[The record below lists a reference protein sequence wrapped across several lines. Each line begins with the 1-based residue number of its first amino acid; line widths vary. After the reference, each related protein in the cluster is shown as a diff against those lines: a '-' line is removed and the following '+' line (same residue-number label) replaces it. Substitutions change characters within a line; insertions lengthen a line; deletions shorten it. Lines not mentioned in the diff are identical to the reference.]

1 MNGLVDRLDATAM
14 FAAAL
19 VIAAGVWTGA
29 SQAPTQ
35 TTAAIKPF
43 EEASIRQCDLNA
55 LPPVPEGA
63 RGGGANSFQMTP
75 GRTHAQCMTLAT
87 LIRTAYGYGPAQLDF
102 LNVGGRGRG
111 MNFNNVYGLGVE
123 DGLRV
128 RGGPDWVRSDRYSID
143 AVAEDAAD
151 AAAMSGPMLRQL
163 LEQRFSLKA
172 HVETEQI
179 PAVSLVIAPG
189 GLKIKPVAEGS
200 CERQP
205 PIPPGQPIRTTAD
218 GVFVGDPPVLLF
230 KPATVEEVRHGAK
243 PACGVRMQRNGPNA
257 VMVAG
262 EATLEGIG
270 RALVGGLGK
279 PQVFDRTGNTAKFN
293 LVLEYLG
300 DPTSPMFSGPIT
312 ANAPATPVQPA
323 PDANVVLEQLGLR
336 LEPAKAPRD
345 YIMIDSVQRP
355 TAN

>member
-1 MNGLVDRLDATAM
+1 MKRTTDRRNITGM

-29 SQAPTQ
+29 SQAQTQ
-35 TTAAIKPF
+35 APAPAAVKPF
-43 EEASIRQCDLNA
+43 EEATVRPCDPNN
-55 LPPVPEGA
+55 LPPVPEGV
-63 RGGGANSFQMTP
+63 RGGGPNSFQMTP

-87 LIRTAYGYGPAQLDF
+87 LVRTAYGYGPAQLDF
-102 LNVGGRGRG
+102 LQPGGRGRG
-111 MNFNNVYGLGVE
+111 LGMNNLYGLGVE

-128 RGGPDWVRSDRYSID
+128 RGGPDWVRNDRYSID

-151 AAAMSGPMLRQL
+151 AASMSGPMLRAL
-163 LEQRFSLKA
+163 LEQRFNLKA
-172 HVETEQI
+172 HIETEQI
-179 PAVSLVIAPG
+179 PALSMVIAPG
-189 GLKIKPVAEGS
+189 GLKIAPAADGS

-205 PIPPGQPIRTTAD
+205 PIPAGQPIRTTPD
-218 GVFVGDPPVLLF
+218 GVFVG
-230 KPATVEEVRHGAK
+230 EEVGHGAK
-243 PACGVRMQRNGPNA
+243 PACGIRMQRNGPNV

-279 PQVFDRTGNTAKFN
+279 PQVFDRTGNTATFT

-300 DPTSPMFSGPIT
+300 DPSSPIFSGPNA
-312 ANAPATPVQPA
+312 ANDPTTPVQPA
-323 PDANVVLEQLGLR
+323 PDPKIVLEQLGLR